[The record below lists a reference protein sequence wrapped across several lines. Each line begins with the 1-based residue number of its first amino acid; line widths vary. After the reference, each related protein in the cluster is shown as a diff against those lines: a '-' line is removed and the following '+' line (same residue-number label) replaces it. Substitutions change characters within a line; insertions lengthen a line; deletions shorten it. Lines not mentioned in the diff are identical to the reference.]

1 MRGFFILYI
10 LLGNILW
17 AADLCPVDSRFIS
30 FKGEISTHEV
40 LLCEKTN
47 PHEYILLFSDGRQRI
62 IPVFPL
68 EGNKGLIEELELQN
82 WDSIRLSHV
91 KSLHEKNQ
99 ENENR
104 YYEVRQNYQSVSVL
118 NLLNSNGNRLG
129 QVFSDPCASSLDFSS
144 FEIDERFKNLY
155 TCQVAVSEEDR
166 IKLGLSRSGKISLKE
181 INELLEFDEMEL
193 ISKSSENS
201 RTTLNQSFR
210 PQDFAEYELRIKKL
224 GGVVYLDGTCR
235 ERRVLFSNLEQ
246 FTEAQRKPKEDT
258 FVNPLDFK
266 VNVAGM
272 DVGFPLDVKMK
283 NNGRQNREGEDQYDI
298 DLNLGLSTDVN
309 LGSGVIMNIEP
320 SVQVPFARN
329 VSGISDFNVN
339 NLTRDFVP
347 TEVGVRFSLEF

>member
-17 AADLCPVDSRFIS
+17 AADLCPVGSRFLS
-30 FKGEISTHEV
+30 FKGEISAPEV

-47 PHEYILLFSDGRQRI
+47 PHEYILLFADERQRI

-82 WDSIRLSHV
+82 WDSVRLSHV
-91 KSLHEKNQ
+91 KSIHEKNIQ
-99 ENENR
+99 NEND
-104 YYEVRQNYQSVSVL
+104 YFILRQNYQSVSVL

-144 FEIDERFKNLY
+144 FEIDERFKNHY
-155 TCQVAVSEEDR
+155 TCEVTVLEENR

-210 PQDFAEYELRIKKL
+210 SQDFAEYELRIKKL
-224 GGVVYLDGTCR
+224 GVVVYLDGTCR
-235 ERRVLFSNLEQ
+235 EQRTISSYYREFSLEQ
-246 FTEAQRKPKEDT
+246 RRPKEDA

-266 VNVAGM
+266 VNLAGM
-272 DVGFPLDVKMK
+272 DVGFPIDVKFE
-283 NNGRQNREGEDQYDI
+283 NNGTQNREGEDQYDI

-309 LGSGVIMNIEP
+309 LGGIKMNIQP
-320 SVQVPFARN
+320 NIQVPFAKN
-329 VSGISDFNVN
+329 VSGITNFDVN
-339 NLTRDFVP
+339 NLTRDILP
-347 TEVGVRFSLEF
+347 KEVGVRFSLEF